1 MKIKFLLL
9 TVIMFS
15 FTREG
20 FNQSIRYPNYILQVT
35 IEPSENFLFGNLV
48 IENPSDSV
56 FYLED
61 FFSIKSVK
69 ADGKKINLEANSN
82 SGSKISY
89 NLPFIPRKLEIEYGG
104 NINPDNL
111 PKNISM
117 VNRADSS
124 VIELSDYSNW
134 YPVFNHY
141 PGFTYLVKL
150 IIPEGFTPILNGQK
164 RWEVIKRS
172 NCISYWESDGRVHRI
187 TLFAAPG
194 MKKKQ
199 TGGTKLNI
207 ETYFQQLPDSYADSM
222 LQSFSKAFLL
232 LNDIFGSSDATRS
245 ACLVYSPRSG
255 PAYARLPLLLVPE
268 NYALEQRN
276 NKYGFERDFRLNVHE
291 ISHFWSKANTSSP
304 DDWIN
309 EGLAEYSALLVSD
322 SILGKEFSSVLLG
335 EYRDIIQNSPT
346 KEAIT
351 ETTSDS
357 PEREINRYYKP
368 VILLH
373 EIEEKYGKVKMF
385 RFLKTLDSTFA
396 KESATTD
403 IFLKVLES
411 SYGSA
416 VRDEFAT
423 RITSKGWETKME
435 SGDYK
440 YSLKDSVFI
449 GTWTGIL
456 TQFGQSTTFIMH
468 VKQKD
473 GILNVTLDS
482 PDQNAMDIPV
492 SEAEIRDNVLS
503 YKFGIAGASF
513 KGSFSDFNNQ
523 INGIWTQ
530 RGVDYMLVLNKN

>member
-1 MKIKFLLL
+1 MKIKLLLL

-15 FTREG
+15 FTKEG
-20 FNQSIRYPNYILQVT
+20 LNQSIRYPNYILQVT
-35 IEPSENFLFGNLV
+35 MEPSKNFLFGNVV

-61 FFSIKSVK
+61 LFRIKSVK
-69 ADGKKINLEANSN
+69 ADGKKINPEANSN

-104 NINPDNL
+104 KINSDSL

-117 VNRADSS
+117 VNRADNNL
-124 VIELSDYSNW
+124 IELSDYSDW
-134 YPVFNHY
+134 YPVFSNF
-141 PGFTYLVKL
+141 PGFTFLFKLVVS
-150 IIPEGFTPILNGQK
+150 EGFTPILNGQK

-194 MKKKQ
+194 MKKLQ
-199 TGGTKLNI
+199 TGTTNLNI
-207 ETYFQQLPDSYADSM
+207 ETYFQKLPDSYADSM
-222 LQSFSKAFLL
+222 LQSLSKAFLL

-255 PAYARLPLLLVPE
+255 QAYARLPLLLVPE

-291 ISHFWSKANTSSP
+291 ISHFWSKASTSTP

-322 SILGKEFSSVLLG
+322 SIMGKEFSSVLLG

-357 PEREINRYYKP
+357 REREINRYYKP

-373 EIEEKYGKVKMF
+373 EIEGKYGKVKMF
-385 RFLKTLDSTFA
+385 RFMKTLDSTFA

-403 IFLKVLES
+403 VFLKVLETT
-411 SYGSA
+411 YGSA

-435 SGDYK
+435 TGEYK

-468 VKQKD
+468 VKQKN
-473 GILNVTLDS
+473 GILTVTLDS

-503 YKFGIAGASF
+503 YKLGIAGASF
-513 KGSFSDFNNQ
+513 KGSFSDSNNQ
-523 INGIWTQ
+523 INCIWSQ
-530 RGVDYMLVLNKN
+530 RGVDYTLMLNKN